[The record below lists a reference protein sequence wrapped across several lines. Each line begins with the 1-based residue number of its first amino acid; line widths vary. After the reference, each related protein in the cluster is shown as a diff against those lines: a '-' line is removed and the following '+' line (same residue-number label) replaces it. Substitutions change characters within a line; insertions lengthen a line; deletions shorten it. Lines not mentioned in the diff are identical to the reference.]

1 LEAPNPLEQLQDS
14 NLLDELGEVL
24 EELDPRERKIISSR
38 FGLGGDP
45 PRTLEEVGKRFG
57 VTRERIRQLQNGAL
71 AKLKRALARRD
82 RPIEALLPGD
92 IGVLLASRRK
102 EDARCSRPDG

>member
-1 LEAPNPLEQLQDS
+1 MLE
-14 NLLDELGEVL
+14 ELGKVL

-71 AKLKRALARRD
+71 SKLKRALARRD
-82 RPIEALLPGD
+82 RPIEALLPGVF
-92 IGVLLASRRK
+92 GAK
-102 EDARCSRPDG
+102 GAREKREAPAGPATG